1 MFEATLKDLVGK
13 VEGARGAAVLNID
26 GLVIEAVDPKGGAVE
41 PDDAL
46 PEYGLIVRQ
55 LAEIGSAAGIGAVE
69 QLTIEGAGRTTLV
82 RRLGENYV
90 AALVVDT
97 GAILG
102 KAHFYLRVAAPDL
115 AREL

>member
-1 MFEATLKDLVGK
+1 MFEATLKQLVGK
-13 VEGARGAAVLNID
+13 VEGARGAAVLNLD
-26 GLVIEAVDPKGGAVE
+26 GLVIEAVDGDGAPVE
-41 PDDAL
+41 PDAAL

-55 LAEIGSAAGIGAVE
+55 LAEIGKQAAIGGVDH
-69 QLTIEGAGRTTLV
+69 LTLEGDDRTTLV
-82 RRLGENYV
+82 RKLDPNYL
-90 AALVVDT
+90 AALVIDT